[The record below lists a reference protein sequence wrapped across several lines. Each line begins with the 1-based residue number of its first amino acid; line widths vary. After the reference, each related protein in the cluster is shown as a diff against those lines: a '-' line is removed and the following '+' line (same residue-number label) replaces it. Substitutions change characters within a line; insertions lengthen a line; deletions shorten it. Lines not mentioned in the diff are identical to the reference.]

1 MYAQAAIKPNT
12 LLRNGAYGIVMRG
25 VQKCTLGCSS
35 LRGRKRLPLCCI
47 KLDTVTDPACG
58 SGNFLTET
66 YTCLRKLEDVLLGEL
81 QAGQTGFSF
90 ESEAM
95 GQRVRLSQFYGIEIN
110 DFAVT
115 VAETALWISRLKANG
130 ETSMLLSMGDDDFP
144 LHEAAHIVHGNALR
158 MDWNEVVPANQCS
171 FILGNPPFYGARMQ
185 SKQQKAEIQD
195 VFMTLECESIS
206 RMTLSVGVTRLQNK
220 LTCT

>member
-1 MYAQAAIKPNT
+1 
-12 LLRNGAYGIVMRG
+12 
-25 VQKCTLGCSS
+25 
-35 LRGRKRLPLCCI
+35 
-47 KLDTVTDPACG
+47 
-58 SGNFLTET
+58 
-66 YTCLRKLEDVLLGEL
+66 
-81 QAGQTGFSF
+81 
-90 ESEAM
+90 M

-144 LHEAAHIVHGNALR
+144 LHEATHILHGNALR